1 MDFWADESP
10 LSCLGL
16 LFMALTTPLNTFG
29 GPMLAKEREQGL
41 APYAMREELSQGRRY
56 VEAEHPYRG
65 LFQRDRDRILHASAF
80 RRLTAKTQVLASG
93 TNDHHRTRLTHT
105 LEVSQVSRTMARELR
120 LNEDLTEAIALAH
133 DIGHPPF
140 GHAGEA
146 ALDECMKAEGG
157 FEHNRQGLRI
167 VEELEQRYPGYPG
180 LNLTWEVRESL
191 AFHSKQPEFPEV
203 QQYRKGIHQPTLEA
217 QIVDAAD
224 SIVYDVHD
232 LDDAFG
238 IGLIT
243 LNDVRALNTWSE
255 IERLLKAQHGEM
267 PDNRLI
273 ASVLRMILSRRE
285 KELLQEAKERIERTG
300 VTTVDQVRSLH
311 APLIQ
316 EGKVLEGTI
325 KEIRAF
331 LLQKVYHHPK
341 VLKMTESGR
350 QMVQV
355 LFQTYRDNPQLMPV
369 FHAERAFTGLR
380 LQAVGDYVAGMTD
393 RLAEGEYRKLF
404 QSSEKSHKIRTSS

>member
-1 MDFWADESP
+1 MSA
-10 LSCLGL
+10 
-16 LFMALTTPLNTFG
+16 
-29 GPMLAKEREQGL
+29 REYEHGL

-105 LEVSQVSRTMARELR
+105 LEVSQVSRTIARELR

-146 ALDECMKAEGG
+146 ALDDCMKAEGG
-157 FEHNRQGLRI
+157 FEHNRHGLRI
-167 VEELEQRYPGYPG
+167 VEELEQRYPGFSG

-191 AFHSKQPEFPEV
+191 AFHSKRPESPEV
-203 QQYRKGIHQPTLEA
+203 QPYRKGIHQPTLEA

-238 IGLIT
+238 VGLIT
-243 LNDVRALNTWSE
+243 LNDVRVLNSWSE
-255 IERLLKAQHGEM
+255 AQRILNAQHGEM
-267 PDNRLI
+267 LDNRLI
-273 ASVLRMILSRRE
+273 ASVLRMILSWRE
-285 KELLQEAKERIERTG
+285 RELLQEAKERIKRSG
-300 VTTVDQVRSLH
+300 VKTVDQVKALH

-316 EGKVLEGTI
+316 EGKVNEGMI
-325 KEIRAF
+325 QEIRAF
-331 LLQKVYHHPK
+331 LLKKVYQHPN
-341 VLKMTESGR
+341 VLKMTENGR
-350 QMVQV
+350 QVV
-355 LFQTYRDNPQLMPV
+355 DGLFQIYRETPSLMPV
-369 FHAERAFTGLR
+369 YHAERARFGMELK
-380 LQAVGDYVAGMTD
+380 AVGDYVAGMTD
-393 RLAEGEYRKLF
+393 RLAELEFRKLF
-404 QSSEKSHKIRTSS
+404 QSNEKSSKIKRSS